1 MKYNIKNG
9 SGLICIIIIL
19 ILALCFLRYYSLKK
33 EKFEVNNTNNNEE
46 EDTVL
51 NNKLTKEFE
60 KKWDFRHDCSG
71 GAFKKKMVEYFKNVK
86 KYRELEVLIRKQN
99 DDMKITYDDYVK
111 SMKLM
116 EESNQNL
123 DYCVG
128 RAKTVEGVG
137 VGSGTKAEG
146 VYGDTYITNPRRS
159 STYMG

>member
-1 MKYNIKNG
+1 MKYDIKNG

-33 EKFEVNNTNNNEE
+33 EKFEENNNNTNNNTNNNNE
-46 EDTVL
+46 EDTVF

-71 GAFKKKMVEYFKNVK
+71 DAFKKKMVGYFKNVK

-116 EESNQNL
+116 EESKQNL
-123 DYCVG
+123 DYCV
-128 RAKTVEGVG
+128 K
-137 VGSGTKAEG
+137 S
-146 VYGDTYITNPRRS
+146 
-159 STYMG
+159 M

>member
-1 MKYNIKNG
+1 MKYDIKNG

-33 EKFEVNNTNNNEE
+33 EKFEETNNTNNNNE
-46 EDTVL
+46 EDTVF

-71 GAFKKKMVEYFKNVK
+71 DAFKKKMVEYFKNVK
-86 KYRELEVLIRKQN
+86 KYRELEVLIRKQD

-116 EESNQNL
+116 EESKQNL
-123 DYCVG
+123 DYCV
-128 RAKTVEGVG
+128 K
-137 VGSGTKAEG
+137 S
-146 VYGDTYITNPRRS
+146 
-159 STYMG
+159 M